1 MVWMGLME
9 KRAREVPPDLREM
22 LDLQE
27 PKVSKEILA
36 KLVALASLVRWVLPE
51 SLGLRERK
59 VTMVQLASL
68 EFQGI
73 QVLKAFQATQVN
85 RVMLGLLVK
94 LELTENRD

>member
-1 MVWMGLME
+1 MME

-59 VTMVQLASL
+59 ETMVQLASL

-85 RVMLGLLVK
+85 RVMLDLLVK

>member
-1 MVWMGLME
+1 
-9 KRAREVPPDLREM
+9 
-22 LDLQE
+22 
-27 PKVSKEILA
+27 VSKEILA